1 MSWRRFATVLTNRVR
16 AASLIWP
23 WLSSAP
29 PTSASSRV
37 VISNAYPESEAPT
50 EIAVSEAPRSWTDVS
65 K

>member
-1 MSWRRFATVLTNRVR
+1 MSRRRFATLLANSVR

-23 WLSSAP
+23 WSSSAP
-29 PTSASSRV
+29 LISAISRV

-50 EIAVSEAPRSWTDVS
+50 EIPVSEAPRSWTDVS